1 MIGGK
6 LSRIFAVR
14 CIIVVYPYKFLLIT
28 GSIISLTLALM
39 LRIVEGP
46 IYDIDKNAR
55 DNNND
60 YRYLQNCIWNIF
72 VTMTTGKKFFLK
84 LFLVGYGDYYPLT
97 NLGRLINVIA
107 SLVGTTIIS
116 LMIISLQNSLQFT
129 TPEQKAYE
137 AKEKLD
143 FRKILENKAG
153 VFFKTSFEYLKIKTK
168 YKMSI
173 KNPILNRK
181 NLLELKKQVQNLLYK
196 RIESQKEFKYCL
208 Q

>member
-72 VTMTTGKKFFLK
+72 VTMTTGKKFFLN
-84 LFLVGYGDYYPLT
+84 F
-97 NLGRLINVIA
+97 
-107 SLVGTTIIS
+107 
-116 LMIISLQNSLQFT
+116 
-129 TPEQKAYE
+129 
-137 AKEKLD
+137 
-143 FRKILENKAG
+143 
-153 VFFKTSFEYLKIKTK
+153 
-168 YKMSI
+168 
-173 KNPILNRK
+173 
-181 NLLELKKQVQNLLYK
+181 
-196 RIESQKEFKYCL
+196 
-208 Q
+208 

>member
-1 MIGGK
+1 
-6 LSRIFAVR
+6 
-14 CIIVVYPYKFLLIT
+14 
-28 GSIISLTLALM
+28 
-39 LRIVEGP
+39 
-46 IYDIDKNAR
+46 
-55 DNNND
+55 
-60 YRYLQNCIWNIF
+60 
-72 VTMTTGKKFFLK
+72 
-84 LFLVGYGDYYPLT
+84 LT